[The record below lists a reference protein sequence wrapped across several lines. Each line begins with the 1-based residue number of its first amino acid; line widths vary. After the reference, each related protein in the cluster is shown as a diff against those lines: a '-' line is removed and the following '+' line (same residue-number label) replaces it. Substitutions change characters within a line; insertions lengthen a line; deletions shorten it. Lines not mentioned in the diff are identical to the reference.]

1 MECLTKKEEHEVQTF
16 LKELDGTR
24 ENSEGHYAFEELKNS
39 GQIEKPKVEL
49 KTLPAHLKYVFL
61 EGKNSKPVII
71 NSLLKKTEE
80 HQLVQILRRHKA
92 AMG

>member
-1 MECLTKKEEHEVQTF
+1 VQTC
-16 LKELDGTR
+16 LKELDGAR
-24 ENSEGHYAFEELKNS
+24 ENSEGHSAFEELKNS

-71 NSLLKKTEE
+71 VS
-80 HQLVQILRRHKA
+80 R
-92 AMG
+92 